1 MKFIFIVYNISI
13 EEEVQAL
20 LKAQGVKSYTRW
32 PRLLGVGEMAGARLD
47 NGVWPG
53 ANSAIV
59 AVVPDDQAASLMTA
73 VRALRA
79 GEGRHEGIEA
89 FQLNVEDTTL
99 TPLV

>member
-1 MKFIFIVYNISI
+1 MKLIFIVYNISI

-20 LKAQGVKSYTRW
+20 LKDEGVKSFTKW
-32 PRLLGVGEMAGARLD
+32 PRLVGVGELAGARLD

-59 AVVPDDQAASLMTA
+59 AVVPDAQAVSLMA
-73 VRALRA
+73 AARSLRA

-99 TPLV
+99 EM